1 MIEKAGDREGMNVG
15 KDFTEHGEGTCGLVS
30 GNGIVSAENT
40 ATAGIYETL
49 IFNYLRRENANLVS
63 FFCETRAENKALFAP
78 LFEYWKANQIAKSAA
93 IRRFQRGADG
103 QKAN

>member
-49 IFNYLRRENANLVS
+49 IFNYLRRENAILVS
-63 FFCETRAENKALFAP
+63 FF
-78 LFEYWKANQIAKSAA
+78 AKPGRK
-93 IRRFQRGADG
+93 IRPCSRHFSNIGKPIR
-103 QKAN
+103 